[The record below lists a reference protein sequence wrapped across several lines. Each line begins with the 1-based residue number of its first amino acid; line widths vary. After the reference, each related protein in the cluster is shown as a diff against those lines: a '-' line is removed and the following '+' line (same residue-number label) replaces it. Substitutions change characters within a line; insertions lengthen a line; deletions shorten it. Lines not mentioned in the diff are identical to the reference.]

1 MNVCLM
7 FNLLARRDK
16 SRITRQK
23 IIRWTFGSLMA
34 MLSIVVV
41 SSGAASMVGIGV
53 EDMPKSLKDKR

>member
-1 MNVCLM
+1 MNY
-7 FNLLARRDK
+7 K
-16 SRITRQK
+16 K
-23 IIRWTFGSLMA
+23 IFGSLKA